1 MRLPWTRWQSTLN
14 KLGLKIVWGKRSQTP
29 RKVPTRHSQL
39 EKLESREVMTAQL
52 SDFQLVSDT
61 GTSATDLVTSDSR
74 AKVTVTGTWTG
85 RADVEFDI
93 GGDGVADATRS
104 VSTSGTTVTYD
115 PRWNDSSLR
124 SLGSTSGSGYY
135 MPGYGPPPP
144 SASVNLKA
152 RVKEFD
158 SSGQL
163 VSTSTWAPLG
173 YTLEQPSQ
181 PEFNITNYSNYS
193 SLTSGMTLDFGTVAT
208 GVSISKTLMLQNNGS
223 GTLTLDPRSL
233 TLPAGFTLT
242 SQLPETISPNGN
254 AMISIAFQS
263 STAGSYGSQIH
274 FINNDA
280 DESDFTL
287 TLSATVNGPT
297 PEIDVRDMGMSL
309 YSGSSQVNL
318 GSTTVGTPVTKTF
331 TIYNTGAANLN
342 INASQTT
349 VPSGFAIDGTIPS
362 SIVPYSSATITL
374 KALATVAG
382 TFTGQF
388 SIANNDSDE
397 GPFII
402 PVSVTV
408 NSNSSSSGGTIEVR
422 GDGGYVLTS
431 NMSTLSFGSVPAGQ
445 SLSKTITI
453 SNTGS
458 SSLTIST
465 SQISVPQGF
474 SITSWPSGTVSP
486 YQSTSMT
493 IQASSSTAGTLSGQ
507 VLIPSSDPMKA
518 TFYLNVNAT
527 VTSATPDIDLLDGAS
542 YSLTSNMSSVGFGS
556 VATGVTALKTF
567 TIKNVGP
574 GTLSLGSISLP
585 TGFSLYSSPTST
597 TLAQNATTSFTVA
610 LQTSASG
617 SYSGALTI
625 TSNDPDE
632 SPFSIQLSGT
642 VASPP
647 PEIDVQWNSQQLVS
661 QQGSVAFGSTLVG
674 QPVRQTLSILNQG
687 SGILTISPSQISL
700 PSGFTIVTQPSSTV
714 APGGS
719 TSVLLE
725 FTAASAGSFSGYLV
739 IPNNDSDE
747 GNYTLSISGTAVAP
761 APQGEI
767 DIRQG
772 TTSLTSISSTLSYGS
787 TNQGTPLV
795 QQLTIW
801 NLGQGNL
808 EINKSGIQ
816 VPAGFQVDSTLLP
829 STLAP
834 GAYATISVRMTAATT
849 GDFLGYL
856 QIPSNDSDESPFMIW
871 VNGHVDSYHSTMQV
885 QLDNSSILNGQTID
899 FGSVATTGAVT
910 RSLVLRNLGNAPLTV
925 NTTGIQ
931 LPSGYVL
938 GIPPATSTILPGA
951 SLTLDVRLQSS
962 NSGSYSGNLV
972 IESNDP
978 ARPQAIFALTGQVL
992 AGQSEIEV
1000 RLGSQSLFTDVSSI
1014 DFGTVTVGTSVD
1026 KTITILN
1033 TGTTNLLL
1041 ATNAMGLSLPAG
1053 ISITTWPASSIAPGT
1068 SQSLTLRYQ
1077 PLASGTLNG
1086 PLAITSND
1094 ADEGTFTLSL
1104 AGQATQPLSNLQVS
1118 TIQLV
1123 NDTGLSS
1130 TDQLTTDPTVQLR
1143 VTGTFNG
1150 QVKVEFDHNN
1160 DGVVE
1165 GNVVALTPNELLTYD
1180 PRTTDSAVI
1189 GHEGMFN
1196 LRYRIVQTQLGG
1208 DVTYTSDWSTFG
1220 FTMQAVSRAEIEVR
1234 DAAGTPLPSGAGSVD
1249 YGIVAVGAPA
1259 EKTLTIVN
1267 LGQDN
1272 LVLNV
1277 AAIEVPQGFTLV
1289 TPPAA
1294 VVAANGGQTT
1304 LTLRLEAA
1312 ATAQLNTQLRIPST
1326 DADEGVYTIRV
1337 SAVVRDQGA
1346 KLEVRR
1352 ADGVLVAPSSG
1363 SVSFGT
1369 TAQGVAKLV
1378 RFSISNQGLS
1388 PLTINGSSIQVP
1400 VGFGVVSY
1408 PTAAISPGGSGD
1420 LWLRLDA
1427 DTAGGYSGP
1436 VHIPSNSSGQASYDF
1451 TISGEVTAQVAQGG
1465 QAGGSNLTL
1474 VNVQLVKDTGLSS
1487 TDRLTCDTR
1496 LQGAVTGDISGGSL
1510 SVEVDVNNDGTV
1522 DGRVTPTFNGSS
1534 RSFVVDPATLPNWN
1548 SSIGSKT
1555 VKLRTAFTP
1564 WAIGGNAVFGNW
1576 EVFSLDVD
1584 AGMSLGGVSLREV
1597 GLLQDTG
1604 TSKSDH
1610 VTSDPRLYGLVRGEL
1625 GTNTYQL
1632 QFDIDGNGTVDDSIP
1647 VTSAGQELP
1656 YDPRV
1661 THASLAS
1668 FQGNLLVGY
1677 RLVQLDSSSA
1687 VTAATG
1693 WDAVSLTLVSRPAS
1707 ELTIGN
1713 LHLIQDTGV
1722 STSDRVTSTVNL
1734 AGEVL
1739 GTLPVGQQSVNGAL
1753 AAQPFVKVD
1762 FDSDGDGI
1770 VDGEAEVNGRQFEFL
1785 PVLAGPGAYT
1795 IHARVREF
1803 SPNYGEYLVGA
1814 WSEITITV
1822 QADPAPPVQLLR
1834 LKNDTGATDD
1844 AITRDPTVTGKLP
1857 GAESAYQ
1864 RVELEWTG
1872 DNQVDGIA
1880 YTQSDGTF
1888 EFLPR
1893 GLTSG
1898 TVTLRARSQ
1907 VWDARAKQVATG
1919 AWSQLTFVY
1928 ELAPLPM
1935 LGGLLLV
1942 NDTGVSSTDLITT
1955 DSRVHSILTG
1965 TGDLSGYEVE
1975 FDVNNDGL
1983 VDGNA
1988 GVASGGA
1995 FSYQPLGLQ
2004 AGVNTVR
2011 ARVSHWD
2018 ALAGDYQVG
2027 AWVGL
2032 TFTLL
2037 AEPVTS
2043 SMTVRNIQFQKPSLD
2058 ATGVATSNLASSDP
2072 AIIGTVGLANA
2083 TPIAAGLTSVEIDSN
2098 SDGVKDAEVSV
2109 DKDGNFQ
2116 FVPLGLSVGSHTLRF
2131 RPKTW
2136 DYSTRSLVV
2145 SPWQEYSFNLLAP
2158 KTNAPAVLATL
2169 DIEGFAGTSAS
2180 TPRITS
2186 NPILVGSVTN
2196 DGKAS
2201 GVVIEVDLNGDGV
2214 GDDIT
2219 WTGSDGL
2226 FRLPLVGL
2234 AYGSHSVKART
2245 VEWNEKAGAYN
2256 LGTWNSISFS
2266 YADLPN
2272 SPAVISDWQVT
2283 GGVDPSGAAA
2293 AVISGQVQN
2302 TEFLAGV
2309 QVQVDTNADGVP
2321 DRVAIADGQGKYS
2334 LSIVGGTG
2342 VVQVRTMEIDGPS
2355 GLPLYSSWTPRSLG
2369 TVAAADIAAT
2379 ISRLE
2384 IDPTATSVNPDGS
2397 VTVAA
2402 IRGMVTNDDGPAGVL
2417 VDLDY
2422 NNDGTPEKT
2431 LAVSNLGAFQFT
2443 ANLSAGA
2450 KTIRA
2455 RAKENV
2461 AGTSATQVGA
2471 WTSVSFTL
2479 LATPSSD
2486 SRLTFLGL
2494 VQDTGNSNQD
2504 KATSNPAI
2512 QGHVEG
2518 SGGVPVTLQID
2529 KDGNGTVDATV
2540 TTDTNGD
2547 FAYVPQG
2554 LSTGVTTIRARVAG
2568 LHPFA
2573 EDDSRSWMQTTF
2585 VYSSQPDGV
2594 AAQALTTSADNI
2606 QATWKSAST
2615 NYESSLVV
2623 IQRAFTNAQATAQKS
2638 FDEALA
2644 AAKAKQESSSQ
2655 AARAAFAAAKVAA
2668 ENALSTQLATAS
2680 NTLGMDLAA
2689 FAGDKAQF
2697 QLPSFEWPDA
2707 PPDFAYEFPDAS
2719 ELPTPPQ
2726 RLVSLADQEY
2736 DYSQDSAY
2744 QGALSN
2750 ADFAYERAVKAAEK
2764 ILISAQQSIYQDWQ
2778 SQKSTAQAEY
2788 RADMAE
2794 AARLQDQKRKEGT
2807 NPVDLKEVMAKY
2819 LADVVAENERFERER
2834 VRSEDDYAA
2843 ELERVASTFASGGLS
2858 AAERDTAVHTAVVG
2872 RDQRRSQGPVE
2883 HALALNEL
2891 IRIKDD
2897 LIASHDRWEADR
2909 QADAEEA
2916 FGKRSV
2922 EAEAKLSIAEAQ
2934 SIREREQRTAK
2945 ATADFEQAKSQ
2956 ADFDRSQAQ
2965 STAKH
2970 SAASEVDSKT
2980 QTPWAR
2986 LQKALA
2992 DHEKSY
2998 RDTVEPKMKEAA
3010 WQRILLQATAA
3021 ISKALAT
3028 AEKVTK
3034 QAGYLADTVE
3044 KNLDDWKEFVKAA
3057 NAAEEVAQKDENAA
3071 NKKLKDSLDEADKA
3085 LKEIENPDVIDSN
3098 NSNSQSSAEVIQ
3110 IVRFKWE
3117 ETPFSYSK
3125 FSYTDDG
3132 LGGAPQEKADRWAEK
3147 QLGPS
3152 VAASGGSSTPSVIAG
3167 LIGKEYDAAV
3177 AAFDKWKAAQK
3188 LGITAL
3194 YQQHKDIAAAQ
3205 EKYDKAI
3212 AVAKNGKLE
3221 KPIAENNAQF
3231 AIDYNKASIDAEK
3244 SNETS
3249 DISKGKSLVNVAKGV
3264 LETKLGATFAQL
3276 NSDISS
3282 YAEYYR
3288 SLVSGFTAAITNWS
3302 NTNQTNYSKKVS
3314 EAATG
3319 EANYT
3324 TKSIYAS
3331 EKHSKTVTS
3340 IDTRVADKAI
3350 DGSAA
3355 LVTDVLNSDQKQLD
3369 SNAVSA
3375 STFVTKEAN
3384 ARRTFSDNNSDA
3396 KKANSTGVS
3405 EDLESFERNVASA
3418 QDTSFSSS
3426 IDAAFDYLKARAG
3439 KHRDMLVSQVENMK
3453 TYIVAVNTTGSS
3465 GPPPYATLDPALEA
3479 IVRDYKTSLATLG
3492 ATADNAVAS
3501 AASSLTS
3508 SVNAKTTTFV
3518 SNAATKDFELAT
3530 SLKADI
3536 DSRFS
3541 ALKDNVD
3548 EQAIAD
3554 INAAGLQSKE
3564 KVSSE
3569 GNFAIQSTD
3578 EDNDAS
3584 DDIDAAGEEAGG
3596 AIDNAGDELAQ
3607 KLQEAENNY
3616 AEREKALHVSRIE
3629 AAVIPAGLANLAAY
3643 QRRVAARDYLDA
3655 ELIKAEQKDSLLEA
3669 NAIRKQAREYIR
3681 ALNNA
3686 ERNSINPLGDTRSA
3700 ANVEASV
3707 SASHDLTDLSM
3718 THDASVVSAS
3728 TTGMRDTFAV
3738 STNTEKKVAAARRK
3752 YESDYASAQTA
3763 YATSITIADNDHFLA
3778 TADPEFYTSL
3788 HTAEEQDARNIART
3802 AADIVH
3808 TAALA
3813 TAETTRDQQIN
3824 AAKTTYREAVATA
3837 MIEEA
3842 QDAGNVR
3849 ISQANAVGQAG
3860 IAYAGGGEAIDDA
3873 MLDSQESADNA
3884 FQAAS
3889 NPIHVQSS
3897 AARHQQRLDQLN
3909 AEHLSRQQQLT
3920 QEKDR
3925 MIARAGE
3932 LADAE
3937 GDFAKALVDE
3947 RVDLQQALVVA
3958 TSPADV
3964 RQARTLASLQ
3974 TESAWFGLTTPTYMT
3989 HQMAQE
3995 SALGD
4000 KALSEELAGYH
4011 ASVAHEDASFVMEVD
4026 GEARLHT
4033 YQLNMISSNYTQKR
4047 ANVDSEW
4054 GQARSDAATEALF
4067 IHSNATSERIASIA
4081 DATAEGTYYVSESQL
4096 GPGSF
4101 STIESLK
4108 ATRDAS
4114 LSANKLGLATST
4126 GDAQLAK
4133 AVALAHTAKIRA
4145 DAESAAELAARKR
4158 TAAEIRDL
4166 AIANAGFQKAYSI
4179 AIAAA
4184 DIVYQSETLAAD
4196 NAMQLATTTADAAFK
4211 SGAMQSQAAVLGNLS
4226 QQITLPW
4233 VTYQRDLALVRA
4245 SWQFTQGAPL
4255 QIALQ
4260 QAISATAVAKQNA
4273 KTPLY
4278 QAYVAAFAESNRL
4291 RDVAEANYDY
4301 AVEIAK
4307 RDANHNQ
4314 ARLQSSVK
4322 EQVQILAASAD
4333 RTRSLALA
4341 SLQATTN
4348 PGSVVQTTGM
4358 AAAQLAWQQEVE
4370 FLKSASNWNEFYGE
4384 NQAQRDAMLGDSQA
4398 SVQKAMRDHDAA
4410 VLEIEAERVYTRG
4423 LANAELTQSVTLAQ
4437 VIHQHELDHAT
4448 SYSAAIIALTDALQQ
4463 SLVNPWAKYDA
4474 AIANSESAYSQGILT
4489 AEEALAVALAEAIKS
4504 FSLESADLEATHAL
4518 QLNDSRGDNSNVVA
4532 LVTQAYA
4539 REMASIQ
4546 VIPAFDLTGLED
4558 GPEGEDAPKPKSFR
4572 EIWETLKAK
4581 WNITPEEFDRQF
4593 TAGFLEGLKDGL
4605 LDTLNMLASIGK
4617 YTFFKGTI
4625 PGWMLRGGL
4634 ILTWGD
4640 PIAEE
4645 EKVVAQMQQLLKGA
4659 ISATVG
4665 KALDTAKS
4673 AGSFYLDPY
4682 NGVADI
4688 HDKVRNFETKLTLIK
4703 NKLESFFKQHGTELT
4718 LAILN
4723 GDEAKLQEVI
4733 QELPVEVRGYVELA
4747 YRISLDITGLAADY
4761 ITPNKLGYL
4770 AGQLTYEALEDAAL
4784 TSAWSSVTAA
4794 TGGVGGVSLPAL
4806 VGTKAAHIMIK
4817 VAGITKD
4824 LPPGIRKAV
4833 LEKFQEL
4840 AWFALKHV
4848 EMCFV
4853 AGTLVYTAEGLRP
4866 IEEIRAGDWVYARP
4880 EDNPGMPPRLQK
4892 VVQTVITHPNQLFH
4906 VTYSNDLGVEEVLSG
4921 TGEHPFYVV
4930 GQGFIPARQLA
4941 AGDRFLL
4948 ADGLHAEVRSVCQEM
4963 AVEGAQFTTYN
4974 FEVEYDHTYHVGKL
4988 GVWVHN
4994 TGFSCQKLAFE
5005 ILSEGVDLAD
5015 DQRLRKLIRERVE
5028 REYRDGLNDLNEGI
5042 REETKRLVDQH
5053 EADVYNRVVEGR
5065 RGLLDSANPGDL
5077 KSPKVVAPNNVP
5089 NPYGKLGSPA
5099 HRAKVQEV
5107 VSDIESRG
5115 LQARPEFSVK
5125 TVNGQKDVR
5134 FMDVVAVDPKT
5145 GRVVEVH
5152 QVGRTLKSDPMVPIA
5167 RERAALRDVRYSP
5180 ELRGAKRFFHDY
5192 QQ

>member
-14 KLGLKIVWGKRSQTP
+14 KLGLKIVWGKRPQTP
-29 RKVPTRHSQL
+29 RKVPTRNSQL

-104 VSTSGTTVTYD
+104 ASTSGTTITYD
-115 PRWNDSSLR
+115 PRWNDGSLR

-193 SLTSGMTLDFGTVAT
+193 SLTSGMTLDYGTVAT

-242 SQLPETISPNGN
+242 SQLPETISPNSN

-263 STAGSYGSQIH
+263 STAGNYGSQIH

-309 YSGSSQVNL
+309 FSGSSQINL
-318 GSTTVGTPVTKTF
+318 GSTNVGTPVTKTF

-388 SIANNDSDE
+388 SVANNDSDE

-431 NMSTLSFGSVPAGQ
+431 NMSTLSFGSIPAGQ

-465 SQISVPQGF
+465 GQISVPQGF

-493 IQASSSTAGTLSGQ
+493 IQASSSTVGTLSGQ

-518 TFYLNVNAT
+518 TFYLNVNAA

-556 VATGVTALKTF
+556 VATGATALKTF

-574 GTLSLGSISLP
+574 GTLSIGSISLP
-585 TGFSLYSSPTST
+585 SGFSLYSSPTST

-610 LQTSASG
+610 LQTTASG

-625 TSNDPDE
+625 ASNDPDE

-642 VASPP
+642 VANPP

-661 QQGSVAFGSTLVG
+661 QQGSVAFGSTMVG

-700 PSGFTIVTQPSSTV
+700 PSGFTMVTQPSSTV

-719 TSVLLE
+719 TSILLE

-747 GNYTLSISGTAVAP
+747 GNYTLTISGTAVAP

-772 TTSLTSISSTLSYGS
+772 TTSLTSNSSTLSYGS

-801 NLGQGNL
+801 NLGQGSL
-808 EINKSGIQ
+808 EVNKSGIQ
-816 VPAGFQVDSTLLP
+816 VPTGFQVDSTLLP

-834 GAYATISVRMTAATT
+834 GASGTISVRMTAATT

-871 VNGHVDSYHSTMQV
+871 VNGHVDSYHGTMQV

-899 FGSVATTGAVT
+899 FGSVATTGAVA
-910 RSLVLRNLGNAPLTV
+910 RSLVLHNLGNAPLTV
-925 NTTGIQ
+925 NTSGIQ

-938 GIPPATSTILPGA
+938 GSPPATSTILPGA
-951 SLTLDVRLQSS
+951 SLTLDLRLQSS
-962 NSGSYSGNLV
+962 NSGTYSGNLV

-978 ARPQAIFALTGQVL
+978 ARQQAIFALTGQVL

-1000 RLGSQSLFTDVSSI
+1000 RLGSQSLFTGVSSI

-1068 SQSLTLRYQ
+1068 SQSLALRYQ

-1094 ADEGTFTLSL
+1094 ADEGTFTLTL
-1104 AGQATQPLSNLQVS
+1104 AGQATQPQSNLQVS

-1180 PRTTDSAVI
+1180 PRTTDPAVI

-1208 DVTYTSDWSTFG
+1208 DITYTSAWSTFG

-1234 DAAGTPLPSGAGSVD
+1234 DAVGTPLPSGAGSVD
-1249 YGIVAVGAPA
+1249 YGIVAVGAPV

-1277 AAIEVPQGFTLV
+1277 AAIEVPQGFTMV

-1304 LTLRLEAA
+1304 LTLRLEAT
-1312 ATAQLNTQLRIPST
+1312 ATAQFNTQLRIPST
-1326 DADEGVYTIRV
+1326 DADEGTYAIRLLG
-1337 SAVVRDQGA
+1337 VVRDQGA

-1352 ADGVLVAPSSG
+1352 ADGVLVAPSNG

-1369 TAQGVAKLV
+1369 TAQSVAKLV
-1378 RFSISNQGLS
+1378 RFSMSNQGLS

-1400 VGFGVVSY
+1400 TGFGVVSY

-1465 QAGGSNLTL
+1465 QAGGGNLTL

-1487 TDRLTCDTR
+1487 TDRLTRDTR

-1534 RSFVVDPATLPNWN
+1534 RSFVVDPATLPGWN
-1548 SSIGSKT
+1548 SVLGSKT

-1604 TSKSDH
+1604 TSKTDH
-1610 VTSDPRLYGLVRGEL
+1610 ITSDPRLYGLVRGEL
-1625 GTNTYQL
+1625 GTNTYLL
-1632 QFDIDGNGTVDDSIP
+1632 QFDMDGNGTVDDSIP
-1647 VTSAGQELP
+1647 VTAAGKELP
-1656 YDPRV
+1656 YDPRIN
-1661 THASLAS
+1661 HASLAN

-1677 RLVQLDSSSA
+1677 RLVQVDSGNA

-1707 ELTIGN
+1707 ELTISN
-1713 LHLIQDTGV
+1713 LHLVQDSGV
-1722 STSDRVTSTVNL
+1722 SSTDRVTSTVNL

-1753 AAQPFVKVD
+1753 AAQPFVKVE

-1785 PVLAGPGAYT
+1785 PVLAGPGAHT

-1803 SPNYGEYLVGA
+1803 SPSYGEYLVGA

-1822 QADPAPPVQLLR
+1822 QADPAPQVQLLR
-1834 LKNDTGATDD
+1834 LKNDTGVTDD

-1864 RVELEWTG
+1864 RVELDWTG

-1880 YTQSDGTF
+1880 YTQSDSTF

-1893 GLTSG
+1893 GLTPG

-1919 AWSQLTFVY
+1919 AWSQVTFVY

-1965 TGDLSGYEVE
+1965 SGDLSGYEVE

-2043 SMTVRNIQFQKPSLD
+2043 SMTVRNVQFQKPTLD

-2098 SDGVKDAEVSV
+2098 SDGVKDAEVTV

-2116 FVPLGLSVGSHTLRF
+2116 FVPLGLSVGSHTVRF
-2131 RPKTW
+2131 RPKTL
-2136 DYSTRSLVV
+2136 DYSTRSMVV
-2145 SPWQEYSFNLLAP
+2145 SPWQEYNFNLLAP
-2158 KTNAPAVLATL
+2158 KTNAPAVIASL

-2201 GVVIEVDLNGDGV
+2201 GVVVEVDLNGDGV

-2234 AYGSHSVKART
+2234 AYGSHTVKART

-2272 SPAVISDWQVT
+2272 SPAVVSDWQVT
-2283 GGVDPSGAAA
+2283 GGVAPSGAAA

-2302 TEFLAGV
+2302 SEFLAGV

-2321 DRVAIADGQGKYS
+2321 DRVAIADDQGKYS

-2369 TVAAADIAAT
+2369 TVAAADVAAT

-2402 IRGMVTNDDGPAGVL
+2402 IRGTVTNDDGPAGVL
-2417 VDLDY
+2417 VELDY

-2431 LAVSNLGAFQFT
+2431 LAVSNLGTFQFI

-2479 LATPSSD
+2479 LATPASD

-2494 VQDTGNSNQD
+2494 VQDTGNSSQD
-2504 KATSNPAI
+2504 KATSNPAV

-2518 SGGVPVTLQID
+2518 TGGVPVTIQID
-2529 KDGNGTVDATV
+2529 KDGNGTVDGTV

-2554 LSTGVTTIRARVAG
+2554 LSAGVTTIRARVAG

-2615 NYESSLVV
+2615 NYESSLAV

-2644 AAKAKQESSSQ
+2644 AAKARQESTSQ

-2680 NTLGMDLAA
+2680 NALGVDLAA

-2736 DYSQDSAY
+2736 DYSQDAAY
-2744 QGALSN
+2744 QGALRN

-2778 SQKSTAQAEY
+2778 SQKSAAQAEY

-2807 NPVDLKEVMAKY
+2807 NPVDLKEVMAKF
-2819 LADVVAENERFERER
+2819 LADVVAENERFEREKTR
-2834 VRSEDDYAA
+2834 TEDDYAA
-2843 ELERVASTFASGGLS
+2843 ELERVASVFASGGLS
-2858 AAERDTAVHTAVVG
+2858 ATERDTAVHTAVVD
-2872 RDQRRSQGPVE
+2872 RDERRLSGPTK
-2883 HALALNEL
+2883 HAQNLNEL
-2891 IRIKDD
+2891 LRVKDD
-2897 LIASHDRWEADR
+2897 FVADHERWEADR
-2909 QADAEEA
+2909 ETDSQVAFVQQSSEADAKLGKALAQADYAKSTKLDSAQSAFEKSRVQADAVRAISQAESKQQVATEVDTKASSGWSSLIKSLALHEA
-2916 FGKRSV
+2916 SYLTAVIPKV
-2922 EAEAKLSIAEAQ
+2922 LEATNQRIDTLSG
-2934 SIREREQRTAK
+2934 K
-2945 ATADFEQAKSQ
+2945 ATAVALNLQNKLIAEEEHVETSEQSGI
-2956 ADFDRSQAQ
+2956 SI
-2965 STAKH
+2965 
-2970 SAASEVDSKT
+2970 
-2980 QTPWAR
+2980 
-2986 LQKALA
+2986 
-2992 DHEKSY
+2992 
-2998 RDTVEPKMKEAA
+2998 
-3010 WQRILLQATAA
+3010 WQ
-3021 ISKALAT
+3021 
-3028 AEKVTK
+3028 
-3034 QAGYLADTVE
+3034 G
-3044 KNLDDWKEFVKAA
+3044 FVKGLTGLENTATK
-3057 NAAEEVAQKDENAA
+3057 AENLAR
-3071 NKKLKDSLDEADKA
+3071 KKFNDKLDEADQQ
-3085 LKEIENPDVIDSN
+3085 LKEVDNIASIGHYEYNVAPQALEYWSYIPDD
-3098 NSNSQSSAEVIQ
+3098 
-3110 IVRFKWE
+3110 
-3117 ETPFSYSK
+3117 
-3125 FSYTDDG
+3125 
-3132 LGGAPQEKADRWAEK
+3132 LGGTLEEQLDRWVVKMRGAPPAQTEGGGTPTPVIGGVIGKAYDDAIKVFNAQEKAARTSYE
-3147 QLGPS
+3147 
-3152 VAASGGSSTPSVIAG
+3152 
-3167 LIGKEYDAAV
+3167 
-3177 AAFDKWKAAQK
+3177 
-3188 LGITAL
+3188 AL
-3194 YQQHKDIAAAQ
+3194 KTFRRD
-3205 EKYDKAI
+3205 I
-3212 AVAKNGKLE
+3212 AVAQESYDKGYALKANSTEKEAAEVGRKLAVDFNQEEIDSSHENSTLSVSTVNSLAGIASGLLGFKNTATQSL
-3221 KPIAENNAQF
+3221 
-3231 AIDYNKASIDAEK
+3231 DSSDAD
-3244 SNETS
+3244 SM
-3249 DISKGKSLVNVAKGV
+3249 GGYLKSLSQTWQGQVNAW
-3264 LETKLGATFAQL
+3264 
-3276 NSDISS
+3276 NSSI
-3282 YAEYYR
+3282 
-3288 SLVSGFTAAITNWS
+3288 
-3302 NTNQTNYSKKVS
+3302 QTNYSGMIKESADAEVASSSQTVDSASGLVKNLLGKATTVFS
-3314 EAATG
+3314 EGLSNTAAFLAKSQEGNLGAINGFATAATAYVSG
-3319 EANYT
+3319 E
-3324 TKSIYAS
+3324 SS
-3331 EKHSKTVTS
+3331 SRKTYITES
-3340 IDTRVADKAI
+3340 
-3350 DGSAA
+3350 
-3355 LVTDVLNSDQKQLD
+3355 
-3369 SNAVSA
+3369 
-3375 STFVTKEAN
+3375 
-3384 ARRTFSDNNSDA
+3384 SDA
-3396 KKANSTGVS
+3396 AKEISDSYATALKTADESLADAEYTE
-3405 EDLESFERNVASA
+3405 EDESI
-3418 QDTSFSSS
+3418 T
-3426 IDAAFDYLKARAG
+3426 AAFKYLKARAE
-3439 KHRDMLVSQVENMK
+3439 KLRDMLVSQVDYVKIFQLNQQADYVAAISSFTTSIQASKNTYFTAIDGAESTWDTEASDASSK
-3453 TYIVAVNTTGSS
+3453 AVGSSVLAYTTYIDSASDADVAYAEDDRDATNKRADGAKANTDTVGNAGVS
-3465 GPPPYATLDPALEA
+3465 A
-3479 IVRDYKTSLATLG
+3479 G
-3492 ATADNAVAS
+3492 AARSKKIFEAS
-3501 AASSLTS
+3501 ADY
-3508 SVNAKTTTFV
+3508 AK
-3518 SNAATKDFELAT
+3518 AM
-3530 SLKADI
+3530 
-3536 DSRFS
+3536 
-3541 ALKDNVD
+3541 
-3548 EQAIAD
+3548 
-3554 INAAGLQSKE
+3554 
-3564 KVSSE
+3564 
-3569 GNFAIQSTD
+3569 
-3578 EDNDAS
+3578 
-3584 DDIDAAGEEAGG
+3584 
-3596 AIDNAGDELAQ
+3596 
-3607 KLQEAENNY
+3607 
-3616 AEREKALHVSRIE
+3616 
-3629 AAVIPAGLANLAAY
+3629 
-3643 QRRVAARDYLDA
+3643 
-3655 ELIKAEQKDSLLEA
+3655 QKD
-3669 NAIRKQAREYIR
+3669 
-3681 ALNNA
+3681 
-3686 ERNSINPLGDTRSA
+3686 
-3700 ANVEASV
+3700 
-3707 SASHDLTDLSM
+3707 
-3718 THDASVVSAS
+3718 
-3728 TTGMRDTFAV
+3728 
-3738 STNTEKKVAAARRK
+3738 
-3752 YESDYASAQTA
+3752 
-3763 YATSITIADNDHFLA
+3763 
-3778 TADPEFYTSL
+3778 
-3788 HTAEEQDARNIART
+3788 
-3802 AADIVH
+3802 
-3808 TAALA
+3808 
-3813 TAETTRDQQIN
+3813 
-3824 AAKTTYREAVATA
+3824 
-3837 MIEEA
+3837 
-3842 QDAGNVR
+3842 
-3849 ISQANAVGQAG
+3849 
-3860 IAYAGGGEAIDDA
+3860 
-3873 MLDSQESADNA
+3873 
-3884 FQAAS
+3884 
-3889 NPIHVQSS
+3889 
-3897 AARHQQRLDQLN
+3897 
-3909 AEHLSRQQQLT
+3909 
-3920 QEKDR
+3920 
-3925 MIARAGE
+3925 
-3932 LADAE
+3932 E
-3937 GDFAKALVDE
+3937 GV
-3947 RVDLQQALVVA
+3947 
-3958 TSPADV
+3958 
-3964 RQARTLASLQ
+3964 
-3974 TESAWFGLTTPTYMT
+3974 
-3989 HQMAQE
+3989 
-3995 SALGD
+3995 
-4000 KALSEELAGYH
+4000 
-4011 ASVAHEDASFVMEVD
+4011 
-4026 GEARLHT
+4026 
-4033 YQLNMISSNYTQKR
+4033 N
-4047 ANVDSEW
+4047 
-4054 GQARSDAATEALF
+4054 SDAATEANDWANNQSIASGNQLGKGLQAATDGYVEKELASHETKVGAASTPQG
-4067 IHSNATSERIASIA
+4067 ISALAGYIGARAQQDHADGTLVKASNHTYLTELNQARSENRQSVFDASKLLRDTLRDLDGTKVDALVAAEVNAEDYDVNAAAARDSQILALQTGMSRDIIKSGTAADVAIAGSGKQLDENVGVAYATEATTKAGAEKTYFLASVTHEFSTGNRPGEPAAKVIRDAAVAAATTTRATSEAGAETTYRQSAVSANVGYFQQAGDLHVAAAGAIQQANIDYVNGGQAIDDALLDAQEDADTAYANAASPHEATSLQSQHAANLKYLSDAHNAEIAAINRLTARSLERASTLAAAQGAFSKALVDNRILRQQALILATNNSGPSDVRQSRTLAALQTESSWLGATTPAFVAYSIA
-4081 DATAEGTYYVSESQL
+4081 HATNEGAWELSAEAASYTYAVAEENADYAFRTSYLAGKQSARLSQVDSTYTYYHEVTASQWTQEKATA
-4096 GPGSF
+4096 
-4101 STIESLK
+4101 
-4108 ATRDAS
+4108 
-4114 LSANKLGLATST
+4114 
-4126 GDAQLAK
+4126 
-4133 AVALAHTAKIRA
+4133 
-4145 DAESAAELAARKR
+4145 
-4158 TAAEIRDL
+4158 
-4166 AIANAGFQKAYSI
+4166 NAQKAYSLAEAGAYRTAMVADANAEGALFVGASQLGSGTTLSGLETTRNNAVAASHYARETSIGTAEVGFAVTASQASQTQVDSSGASYKAYNVREAARIRGLTVLQAGLQKTYSVSMAVANGVYEASITGANNELDI
-4179 AIAAA
+4179 ATASNESTFFVSAAQNKAAA
-4184 DIVYQSETLAAD
+4184 LTI
-4196 NAMQLATTTADAAFK
+4196 
-4211 SGAMQSQAAVLGNLS
+4211 LS
-4226 QQITLPW
+4226 QQIALPW
-4233 VTYQRDLALVRA
+4233 VAYQRDLAQAQSEWELA
-4245 SWQFTQGAPL
+4245 SSSPL
-4255 QIALQ
+4255 RIQL
-4260 QAISATAVAKQNA
+4260 ATAKAVSNSA
-4273 KTPLY
+4273 Y
-4278 QAYVAAFAESNRL
+4278 QATQNSLYVDYITSL
-4291 RDVAEANYDY
+4291 AEANRLVTVANAQKDY
-4301 AVEIAK
+4301 ASMVGEGNAAAAKQSHLAAVEGEILVRTA
-4307 RDANHNQ
+4307 Q
-4314 ARLQSSVK
+4314 ARLQQRTTIAGLDVSGVTDLTARQAATVAADEALKGEQNFLTDAEDWNHYYEDNQEQRAIATDVAAAVQSQLGALHSADVLQQQADLAYKTGRATNIANLVGGHLQADSQYNVSRSATYATKLASLVAATNSSPWAKFDAAVS
-4322 EQVQILAASAD
+4322 AASAD
-4333 RTRSLALA
+4333 YVAILAPAMRDQGIAEANAEKEYRQAEAQFAYDQAISLSATELGEASTVVGLSLAQVLA
-4341 SLQATTN
+4341 QTHVSIDGDLWITGNLPGGEGERKKYTPTAWERAVYWFGGSAGDSTEKVLNGVDQFSSGMASSVTLGATDKIRGSVYGEIATKNHEGALRVAGEITGTVITTTITSGAAGSVGSAGNAVKVLNAIDKVGDVQTIVESTVTVAEELQKEKPSITKITVSLGGAALAGDSLRGGKITNLVTGKAAELVGKGVNKAAGMVQDASSRLAKTGGKAVEASAELAQKNSDEVAEALARGGKSVDAPALPRN
-4348 PGSVVQTTGM
+4348 PGPEAPPKCNTVDDYGTPQCFARDTLISTPEGPREIGIIQPGDKVWAFDFPSGQW
-4358 AAAQLAWQQEVE
+4358 LA
-4370 FLKSASNWNEFYGE
+4370 
-4384 NQAQRDAMLGDSQA
+4384 R
-4398 SVQKAMRDHDAA
+4398 SVQKRFDSEYQGDVYTLVSSQDRIETTSGHPFWVTSGIDLQSRPSAYQLEPAENEGESISGRWLNASELEVGDTLFSKAGLH
-4410 VLEIEAERVYTRG
+4410 VTLLEIHSRHEDQFPVSNLSILYNPNFAVGTDQVLVHNTKPGIVECSVSAEGGGRAVDNVAPNGGPLKGSGGPGKVYEVPASELKSGKDYIGKTRQPTVADRMNAADHKSRTPSGNPPKANILAEELTLEEMDGVEGLLIERRG
-4423 LANAELTQSVTLAQ
+4423 LDNLS
-4437 VIHQHELDHAT
+4437 
-4448 SYSAAIIALTDALQQ
+4448 
-4463 SLVNPWAKYDA
+4463 NK
-4474 AIANSESAYSQGILT
+4474 
-4489 AEEALAVALAEAIKS
+4489 IKARD
-4504 FSLESADLEATHAL
+4504 FSLEKNQSRLEAGKRIL
-4518 QLNDSRGDNSNVVA
+4518 
-4532 LVTQAYA
+4532 
-4539 REMASIQ
+4539 
-4546 VIPAFDLTGLED
+4546 
-4558 GPEGEDAPKPKSFR
+4558 GE
-4572 EIWETLKAK
+4572 E
-4581 WNITPEEFDRQF
+4581 
-4593 TAGFLEGLKDGL
+4593 
-4605 LDTLNMLASIGK
+4605 
-4617 YTFFKGTI
+4617 
-4625 PGWMLRGGL
+4625 
-4634 ILTWGD
+4634 
-4640 PIAEE
+4640 
-4645 EKVVAQMQQLLKGA
+4645 
-4659 ISATVG
+4659 
-4665 KALDTAKS
+4665 
-4673 AGSFYLDPY
+4673 
-4682 NGVADI
+4682 
-4688 HDKVRNFETKLTLIK
+4688 
-4703 NKLESFFKQHGTELT
+4703 
-4718 LAILN
+4718 
-4723 GDEAKLQEVI
+4723 
-4733 QELPVEVRGYVELA
+4733 
-4747 YRISLDITGLAADY
+4747 
-4761 ITPNKLGYL
+4761 
-4770 AGQLTYEALEDAAL
+4770 
-4784 TSAWSSVTAA
+4784 
-4794 TGGVGGVSLPAL
+4794 
-4806 VGTKAAHIMIK
+4806 
-4817 VAGITKD
+4817 
-4824 LPPGIRKAV
+4824 
-4833 LEKFQEL
+4833 
-4840 AWFALKHV
+4840 
-4848 EMCFV
+4848 
-4853 AGTLVYTAEGLRP
+4853 
-4866 IEEIRAGDWVYARP
+4866 
-4880 EDNPGMPPRLQK
+4880 
-4892 VVQTVITHPNQLFH
+4892 
-4906 VTYSNDLGVEEVLSG
+4906 
-4921 TGEHPFYVV
+4921 
-4930 GQGFIPARQLA
+4930 
-4941 AGDRFLL
+4941 
-4948 ADGLHAEVRSVCQEM
+4948 
-4963 AVEGAQFTTYN
+4963 
-4974 FEVEYDHTYHVGKL
+4974 
-4988 GVWVHN
+4988 
-4994 TGFSCQKLAFE
+4994 
-5005 ILSEGVDLAD
+5005 
-5015 DQRLRKLIRERVE
+5015 
-5028 REYRDGLNDLNEGI
+5028 
-5042 REETKRLVDQH
+5042 
-5053 EADVYNRVVEGR
+5053 
-5065 RGLLDSANPGDL
+5065 
-5077 KSPKVVAPNNVP
+5077 
-5089 NPYGKLGSPA
+5089 
-5099 HRAKVQEV
+5099 
-5107 VSDIESRG
+5107 
-5115 LQARPEFSVK
+5115 
-5125 TVNGQKDVR
+5125 
-5134 FMDVVAVDPKT
+5134 
-5145 GRVVEVH
+5145 
-5152 QVGRTLKSDPMVPIA
+5152 
-5167 RERAALRDVRYSP
+5167 
-5180 ELRGAKRFFHDY
+5180 
-5192 QQ
+5192 